1 MTEEISHIRRELFKV
16 RQYLAR
22 LEHRVLRIESKLG
35 AEYKEERI
43 DELKEELRNEY
54 PSMEFTPRTLRLL
67 RLVGT
72 LPYAPL
78 SEDKE
83 ALLEAIAEKYA

>member
-1 MTEEISHIRRELFKV
+1 MAEEISHVRRELFKV

-22 LEHRVLRIESKLG
+22 LEHRVLKMELKLE
-35 AEYKEERI
+35 AECEEERI

-54 PSMEFTPRTLRLL
+54 PSMEFTPRTLRLV

-72 LPYAPL
+72 LPYA
-78 SEDKE
+78 SSSGDKE
-83 ALLEAIAEKYA
+83 ALLEAIATKYT